1 MACKRDIYKLL
12 DSFVKKGIKKN
23 YYTCYKKLSIYGYEN
38 YLKIDL
44 DTFVIGLKCFNLETF
59 IRYFK
64 IKGSF
69 KKEELVYLKRS
80 IMAAKKLWTTIN
92 GEEDLE
98 KLPKVIKMAIR
109 TFELENDFI

>member
-12 DSFVKKGIKKN
+12 DSFCQKGIKKN
-23 YYTCYKKLSIYGYEN
+23 CYTCYHNISIYGEN
-38 YLKIDL
+38 CLEINL
-44 DTFVIGLKCFNLETF
+44 DTFEIGLKCFNLET
-59 IRYFK
+59 INKNFK
-64 IKGSF
+64 MKGSF

-92 GEEDLE
+92 EEKDIE

-109 TFELENDFI
+109 TFEMETDFV